1 MKNAALTVT
10 THKGRVMII
19 VEGAD
24 GDVTLAMTPT
34 DAREIA
40 AKLLKEA
47 HTVDVDA
54 DLAPL
59 FVRQVGEA

>member
-10 THKGRVMII
+10 SEGDLVFII

-24 GDVTLAMTPT
+24 GNVALTMTPA

-47 HTVDVDA
+47 YMIDATA
-54 DLAPL
+54 DLDSL
-59 FVRQVGEA
+59 FDGEVGEA